1 LVSER
6 PDGNVLTI
14 AATTLEDMAE
24 QGQVKTDELDA
35 QEDAKRRLALAQIRQ
50 YPDPVLRLEA
60 QEVVEF
66 DGDLQQLVERMIHLM
81 KDARGVGLAA
91 NQVGILRRVFV
102 IQADED
108 EEPRALVNPA
118 IVDRSS
124 EVDEDDEGCLS
135 MQGVV
140 VPVERPVRVR
150 IEARDAEGNPVALE
164 LEGLPARVA
173 QHELDHLDGILILD
187 RTTPEGK
194 REALAVLRQ
203 SAAL

>member
-14 AATTLEDMAE
+14 AATTLEDVAE

-66 DGDLQQLVERMIHLM
+66 DGDLQHLVARMIHLM
-81 KDARGVGLAA
+81 QDARGVGLAA

-124 EVDEDDEGCLS
+124 EVDDDDEGCLS

-173 QHELDHLDGILILD
+173 QHELDHLDGVLILD